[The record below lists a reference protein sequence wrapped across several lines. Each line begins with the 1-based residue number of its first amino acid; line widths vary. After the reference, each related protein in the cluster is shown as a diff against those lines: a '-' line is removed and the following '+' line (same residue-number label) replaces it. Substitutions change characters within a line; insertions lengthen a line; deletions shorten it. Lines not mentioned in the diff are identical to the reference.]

1 MESTKPVNRNTIL
14 SYGGLA
20 TPLAMIGYPIA
31 IWLIPFYSEVVG
43 IELYV
48 IANILLLARFTDVIT
63 DPILG
68 QLGDSTKTSIG
79 RRKPWIILGVPL
91 MMLAIYKLFIPGAEV
106 SVMYF
111 IVWMMLMYLGSTIIG
126 IPYGAWGA
134 EISPDYHQ
142 RSRIVSGRE
151 GWTLIGLLI
160 SALIPLSIEVSGSGL
175 SIGESITRMLRAVF
189 FFEDFSTTGK
199 MRDILAYMGMGIILL
214 LPLFAALALWKVPDP
229 MPKVE
234 KKIPLKEGLKFAA
247 ENPLLVRI
255 LVIIFL
261 VIAGESFRNT
271 LSLWFV
277 RDVIGIETVGASYAR
292 YFIAG
297 FIAIPFWLWLGKTI
311 GKHKAF
317 CITLIG
323 TGSVSFLCFFLER
336 GDFAYFHI
344 LFLLKGAC
352 FGGLQFLPAS
362 MLADVVD
369 LDSLK
374 TGGRRAGT
382 FFALNGMIAK
392 VSSMLAVWA
401 AARLI
406 DAFGFVPGTENSD
419 SAMMA
424 LRVFYCI
431 GCAAFFLPAL
441 FLTWFYPL
449 TKEKHIELRKEL
461 EESN

>member
-406 DAFGFVPGTENSD
+406 DAFGFVPGTENSE